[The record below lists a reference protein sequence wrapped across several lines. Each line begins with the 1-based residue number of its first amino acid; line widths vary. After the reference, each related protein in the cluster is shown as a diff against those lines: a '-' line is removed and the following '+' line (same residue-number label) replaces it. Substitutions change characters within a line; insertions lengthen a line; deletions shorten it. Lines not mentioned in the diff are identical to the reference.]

1 MPQDFLH
8 GGAMEEAL
16 VAADLLLGRAG
27 ASTLAEAAALGL
39 ASIAVPYPYAG
50 GHQRANAEALA
61 AAGGTVLIDDADL
74 TPERL
79 RHELTVLS
87 DPAARQRIGTAAASL
102 AQPTASLQI
111 AEALQRLAAR

>member
-1 MPQDFLH
+1 
-8 GGAMEEAL
+8 MEEAL

-61 AAGGTVLIDDADL
+61 AAGGTVLIDDEDL

-79 RHELTVLS
+79 RNELKVLAE
-87 DPAARQRIGTAAASL
+87 PAARQRIGAAASL
-102 AQPTASLQI
+102 LAQPNAASQI
-111 AEALQRLAAR
+111 AEALQRLAQR